1 MRILVCVK
9 IVQGEVNPF
18 DASALECAL
27 TLSDDVTVLSMGPE
41 SSEDV
46 LSSLTRLGAKVILI
60 SDRLYAGSD
69 TLATANVLTAAIK
82 RLQFDLILCGRQSID
97 GSTAQV
103 GVMLSQ
109 MLGCGLVTGAISVSL
124 ENNSIS
130 VKTRNGEEDALLPA
144 LITVEKGYR
153 LRFPSIFSKRSD
165 IELWDNTVLSC
176 EPCNCGLQGS
186 ATRVTATFKSER
198 GKRKCSYISPDK
210 LLPLIEQLRHSEK
223 ERTVYNNSDCKM
235 LSGIVWAVG
244 DAAASKADCITKSV
258 VKLPELTADEI
269 IKMAEENKPDVIL
282 WSADEWGRRNASIA
296 AAALKTGLCADCTR
310 LETDGKKLFVYRPAF
325 GGQLTAKIEFTRKP
339 QMATVRTKTE
349 SEDIIVAG
357 GRGAACGL
365 DKLKTLANKL
375 GAQVAASRGLVDMDK
390 MPYSAQ
396 VGLTG
401 KTVSP
406 KIYIAAGISGAV
418 QHVCA
423 VEGADYIIAINS
435 DPDAPIFEY
444 ADYGIVGDFC
454 EL

>member
-9 IVQGEVNPF
+9 IVQGEINPF

-27 TLSDDVTVLSMGPE
+27 TLSDDVTVISMGPE
-41 SSEDV
+41 SSKEV
-46 LSSLTRLGAKVILI
+46 LSALTRLGARVILI
-60 SDRLYAGSD
+60 SDMLYAGSD
-69 TLATANVLTAAIK
+69 TLATARVLAAAIK
-82 RLQFDLILCGRQSID
+82 KLPFDLILCGRQSID

-109 MLGCGLVTGAISVSL
+109 MLGCALITGALSAAVK
-124 ENNSIS
+124 NNSVIAR
-130 VKTRNGEEDALLPA
+130 TRAGEEITETPA
-144 LITVEKGYR
+144 LITVEKEYR
-153 LRFPSIFSKRSD
+153 LRFPSIFSKSS
-165 IELWDNTVLSC
+165 EVQVWDNTVIGC

-186 ATRVTATFKSER
+186 ATRVTASFTSER

-223 ERTVYNNSDCKM
+223 EVAVYNNSDRKM

-244 DAAASKADCITKSV
+244 AAAAERAECITENALI
-258 VKLPELTADEI
+258 LPQLSAEEI
-269 IKMAEENKPDVIL
+269 IRMAEEKKPDVIL
-282 WSADEWGRRNASIA
+282 WSADEWGRRNASIT
-296 AAALKTGLCADCTR
+296 AAALNTGLCADCTR
-310 LETDGKKLFVYRPAF
+310 LEADGERLIVYRPAF
-325 GGQLTAKIEFTRKP
+325 GGQLTAKIEFTKKP
-339 QMATVRTKTE
+339 QMATVRTRTE
-349 SEDIIVAG
+349 SADIIVAG
-357 GRGAACGL
+357 GRGAAYGL
-365 DKLKTLANKL
+365 DKLRTLAERL
-375 GAQVAASRGLVDMDK
+375 GAEMAASRGLVDMDK

-401 KTVSP
+401 KAVSP

-423 VEGADYIIAINS
+423 IEGAEHIIAINS

-444 ADYGIVGDFC
+444 ADYGIVGDLC